1 MQITHYNI
9 FSMVRNIFFA
19 LFGITVTAFNTA
31 NAQQLSSKT
40 LSQNMEHFLEH
51 RTTDKEKA
59 YEYANLVLAD
69 LDSTII
75 GENVGTLYDFMAL
88 YNETIL
94 HNYQQ
99 SLYYRLRAASIYK
112 AMNDTPCIARTDAL
126 LGRIHLRNSDYHNA
140 LSYSTRALR
149 EGRLVGDSTTVRE
162 AYLTM
167 EQVDFFY
174 NNDVQRAMRYNLRVS
189 ESYDNL
195 EEAHQAVRALNNRFN
210 YELTPDDCNEILTRC
225 EKICAEY
232 GFNDL
237 LLNVYLN
244 TAMQEFVFENT
255 DKTAYY
261 LDKAK
266 SLITNFKEEGYYYS
280 ALGFYHL
287 NMGNTAQAID
297 ALKHSIDLLNLGD
310 FDTKNVHS
318 YFLLQDIYYNQ
329 GRYREAYDALM
340 EFAKT
345 YTRQHNRQGV
355 VELSKLISELE
366 IARAEQ
372 EHLRREEEYQR
383 QQEYNKMITIF
394 YILSILVIMIVVFL
408 LLSRFR
414 LERKNRELQRAQTEQ
429 ELNHKNEIIKI
440 QKLQQYQEQN
450 NIDQLT
456 EELGNI
462 ANLGN
467 NKEMQI
473 QIRRIIHQLQ
483 NNSKS
488 GNGWVEV
495 EMTLAGGNNI
505 FYENLLRDFP
515 TLTKNERK
523 LCLFIHMKMSTKEI
537 SDITHQ
543 SLGSINVAR
552 SRLRQKLGLTGDDT
566 SLITFLDKY
575 NTQPNTK

>member
-1 MQITHYNI
+1 MQIKYYNI
-9 FSMVRNIFFA
+9 FSSIRNIF
-19 LFGITVTAFNTA
+19 LVLIGILASAFNTIE
-31 NAQQLSSKT
+31 AQQLSSKT
-40 LSQNMEHFLEH
+40 LSQNMNKFLEH
-51 RTTDKEKA
+51 RTSNKDKA

-69 LDSTII
+69 LDSTTI
-75 GENVGTLYDFMAL
+75 GENVATLYDFMAL

-94 HNYQQ
+94 HDYKR
-99 SLYYRLRAASIYK
+99 SLDFRLRAASIYE
-112 AMNDTPCIARTDAL
+112 ALNDTPCIARTHAL

-140 LSYSTRALR
+140 LSYSTTALK
-149 EGRLVGDSTTVRE
+149 EGRMVGDSTTVRE

-174 NNDVQRAMRYNLRVS
+174 NNDDQRAMKYNLQVS
-189 ESYDNL
+189 ESYENL

-210 YELTPDDCNEILTRC
+210 YQLTPDESNEILTRC
-225 EKICAEY
+225 EKICTEY

-244 TAMQEFVFENT
+244 VAMQEFVFENL
-255 DKTAYY
+255 DKTVYY

-266 SLITNFKEEGYYYS
+266 TLISNFKEEGYYYS

-287 NMGNTAQAID
+287 NVGNTAEAID
-297 ALKHSIDLLNLGD
+297 ALKRSINLLNMGD

-340 EFAKT
+340 AFSET

-355 VELSKLISELE
+355 VELSKLLSDLE
-366 IARAEQ
+366 VERAEQ

-383 QQEYNKMITIF
+383 QQDYNKMISIF
-394 YILSILVIMIVVFL
+394 YVLSIFVIMALVFL

-450 NIDQLT
+450 NIDKLT
-456 EELGNI
+456 EELAAI
-462 ANLGN
+462 AQLGN
-467 NKEMQI
+467 NREMQN
-473 QIRRIIHQLQ
+473 QLRHIIHRLQ
-483 NNSKS
+483 NNTKS
-488 GNGWVEV
+488 GNGWAEV

-505 FYENLLRDFP
+505 FYENLLRDYP
-515 TLTKNERK
+515 NLTKNERK

-552 SRLRQKLGLTGDDT
+552 SRLRQKFGLTGDDT
-566 SLITFLDKY
+566 SLIAFLDKY
-575 NTQPNTK
+575 NTQPTAK

>member
-1 MQITHYNI
+1 MQIKYYNI
-9 FSMVRNIFFA
+9 FSSIRNIF
-19 LFGITVTAFNTA
+19 LVLIGILASAFNTIE
-31 NAQQLSSKT
+31 AQQLSSKT
-40 LSQNMEHFLEH
+40 LSQNMNKFLEH
-51 RTTDKEKA
+51 RTSNKDKA

-69 LDSTII
+69 LDSTTI
-75 GENVGTLYDFMAL
+75 GENVATLYDFMAL

-94 HNYQQ
+94 HDYKR
-99 SLYYRLRAASIYK
+99 SLDFRLRAASIYE
-112 AMNDTPCIARTDAL
+112 ALNDTPCIARTHAL

-140 LSYSTRALR
+140 LSYSTTALK
-149 EGRLVGDSTTVRE
+149 EGRMVGDSTTVRE

-174 NNDVQRAMRYNLRVS
+174 NNDDQRAMKYNLQVS
-189 ESYDNL
+189 ESYENL

-210 YELTPDDCNEILTRC
+210 YQLTPDESNEILTRC
-225 EKICAEY
+225 EKICTEY

-244 TAMQEFVFENT
+244 VAMQEFVFEKL
-255 DKTAYY
+255 DKTVYY

-266 SLITNFKEEGYYYS
+266 TLISNFKEEGYYYS

-287 NMGNTAQAID
+287 NVGNTAEAID
-297 ALKHSIDLLNLGD
+297 ALKRSINLLNMGD

-340 EFAKT
+340 AFSET

-355 VELSKLISELE
+355 VELSKLLSDLE
-366 IARAEQ
+366 VERAEQ

-383 QQEYNKMITIF
+383 QQDYNKMISIF
-394 YILSILVIMIVVFL
+394 YVLSIFVIMALVFL

-456 EELGNI
+456 EELAAI
-462 ANLGN
+462 AQLGN
-467 NKEMQI
+467 NREMQN
-473 QIRRIIHQLQ
+473 QLRHIIHRLQ
-483 NNSKS
+483 NNTKS
-488 GNGWVEV
+488 GNGWAEV

-505 FYENLLRDFP
+505 FYENLLRDYP
-515 TLTKNERK
+515 NLTKNERK

-552 SRLRQKLGLTGDDT
+552 SRLRQKFGLTGDDT
-566 SLITFLDKY
+566 SLIAFLDKY
-575 NTQPNTK
+575 NTQPTAK